1 MLNLNILNIIRLIFG
16 TTLVLFF
23 VYSVKSYFF
32 TEHNINHVAKIKNI
46 LAPNLKDNNRNLKQ
60 LKVLKEAFQYASK
73 ELDKGRYKELSTHY
87 DVIIQT
93 LKTIQAR
100 KDNAMIQKEIDAL
113 REAYLFNK
121 TIAKNFIANN
131 DKDFNDNALIQNRG
145 LWNKAEA
152 LFQEEY
158 TNSEEEF
165 NHALSE
171 IASES
176 VDFFIFSF
184 LLAGLTL
191 LLFSTV
197 GSYLYL
203 SIQRRFTKVHL
214 ALSNL
219 QTEKPDF
226 STKMIIERDD
236 EIGKLIVGFN
246 CLQDKFKEDNK
257 KLIVLKQQAED
268 TAKLKSEFLANMSHE
283 IRTPMNGIIG
293 MSYLALQ
300 SGLTSKQQRYI
311 EKIDN
316 SAKMLLTII
325 NDILDLSKIESG
337 KLPIDKHNF
346 NLYKMVKNS
355 LDLIRFDLQEKGL
368 KLNVHYSNNIAK
380 NIYGD
385 SLRISQVLINLLS
398 NAVKFTAHGE
408 ISLNINKLNN
418 NIFQFEV
425 KDTGIGLSQEEQA
438 KIFKPFSQADGSTT
452 RNYGGTGLGL
462 VISKQLIELM
472 NGKIWVESI
481 PKKGSSFI
489 FEIELEEIEGNSE
502 VFPSSSEN
510 TQPIIENKSNI
521 KTIDNAHILLVED
534 NEINQEIIVGLLEH
548 SSIKLDIAS
557 NGQEAIELS
566 EKQKYDLILMDIQM
580 PIMDGYE
587 ASEKIR
593 EKDNNIP
600 IIALT
605 ANAMKED
612 IEKSKRHGMNTHLN
626 KPIDVEKL
634 YRVFLQYLSQSNAIE
649 ESSPE
654 VSKEER
660 NLLFNSL
667 EKALQSKR
675 PKEYKQSIAKID
687 NKKLKEEDQILLEK
701 IQTLMKSYRFNLA
714 LELLNTPTLED

>member
-32 TEHNINHVAKIKNI
+32 TEHNINHVAEIKNI

-60 LKVLKEAFQYASK
+60 LKLLKDSFQYLETEADLGRHTKLTMQYNSIVETLNEIQSRQKNPIIKKEKEA
-73 ELDKGRYKELSTHY
+73 
-87 DVIIQT
+87 
-93 LKTIQAR
+93 LK
-100 KDNAMIQKEIDAL
+100 DA
-113 REAYLFNK
+113 YTFNK
-121 TIAKNFIANN
+121 VLTKIFMKRPDKPLNIEEVIKSRILWKKAKKLFKEECNKS
-131 DKDFNDNALIQNRG
+131 DK
-145 LWNKAEA
+145 
-152 LFQEEY
+152 
-158 TNSEEEF
+158 EF
-165 NHALSE
+165 NYALSA

-246 CLQDKFKEDNK
+246 CLQDKFKEDNE

-368 KLNVHYSNNIAK
+368 KLNVHYSNNISK

-385 SLRISQVLINLLS
+385 SLRISQILINLLS

-408 ISLNINKLNN
+408 ISLNINKLDNN
-418 NIFQFEV
+418 VFQFEV
-425 KDTGIGLSQEEQA
+425 KDTGIGLSQKEQA

-462 VISKQLIELM
+462 VISKQLVELM
-472 NGKIWVESI
+472 HGKIWVESI

-489 FEIELEEIEGNSE
+489 FKIELEEIEGSNE
-502 VFPSSSEN
+502 VFPSSAES
-510 TQPIIENKSNI
+510 TQPIIENKTNI
-521 KTIDNAHILLVED
+521 NTIDNAHILLVED
-534 NEINQEIIVGLLEH
+534 NEINQEIIIGLLEH

-557 NGQEAIELS
+557 NGQEAIEFS

-587 ASEKIR
+587 ASERIR
-593 EKDNNIP
+593 EKDKNIP

-612 IEKSKRHGMNTHLN
+612 IEKSQRHGMNTHLN

-634 YRVFLQYLSQSNAIE
+634 YRVFLQYLSQNNSVGG
-649 ESSPE
+649 SSSE
-654 VSKEER
+654 LSTEER
-660 NLLFNSL
+660 NILFDSL
-667 EKALQSKR
+667 KKALQSKR
-675 PKEYKQSIAKID
+675 PKEYKQNIAKID
-687 NKKLKEEDQILLEK
+687 NTKLKEEDQVLLEK
-701 IQTLMKSYRFNLA
+701 IQALMKSYKFNLA